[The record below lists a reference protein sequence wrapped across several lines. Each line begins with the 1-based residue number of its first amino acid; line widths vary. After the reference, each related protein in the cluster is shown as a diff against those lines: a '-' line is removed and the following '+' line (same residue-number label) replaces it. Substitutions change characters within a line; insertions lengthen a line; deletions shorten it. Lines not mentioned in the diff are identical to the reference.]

1 MKSIMFIC
9 TGNVCRSPMA
19 HFYMQKKLK
28 DLNKENEY
36 IISSCGTHA
45 VNGQNATNNA
55 IKAMESYGV
64 DLTKHRATNIQDS
77 NIKDYDLIFTLT
89 EDHKKQVLEF
99 YPSLSDKVFVLKV
112 YVNNKEIYKD
122 IDDPWG
128 LDINVYNETA
138 KDIIAN
144 IDKLLEMI

>member
-1 MKSIMFIC
+1 
-9 TGNVCRSPMA
+9 
-19 HFYMQKKLK
+19 MQKKLK